1 MTVLTDLQPTI
12 LNDLLKLSTQLR
24 LKEKFA
30 KFVKFANLYIYIYI
44 YIKYTYREKHAR
56 TKRHM

>member
-44 YIKYTYREKHAR
+44 YIYIYKIYI
-56 TKRHM
+56 